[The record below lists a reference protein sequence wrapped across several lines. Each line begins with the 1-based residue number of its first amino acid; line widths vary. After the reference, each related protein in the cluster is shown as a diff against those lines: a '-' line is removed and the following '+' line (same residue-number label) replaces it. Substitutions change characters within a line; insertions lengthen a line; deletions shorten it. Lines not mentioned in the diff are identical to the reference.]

1 MIENLREMLLDLGY
15 QNVTDC
21 GKEFRA
27 RPVYRDSD
35 SNTVLRIRKDNGCF
49 VDFSKNISGSFA
61 ELVKLSLG
69 LTDVKEAKAHI
80 SDKWGISSSKLHKP
94 KPEIKMPKIFPK
106 ESLAK
111 LIPEHEYWTD
121 RGISLETIKA
131 FEGGV
136 VKEGRMKERYVFPIF
151 NHKKDLIGVSGR
163 DLINNS
169 ENKKRPKWKHIGT
182 KAEWKYPLFFNY
194 KILKAKN
201 EAVLVESVGDML
213 SLWDAGV
220 KNVIVTFGLD
230 LSISIIN
237 LLLRFDLDRM
247 LVSLNNDAESNYA
260 GNEAAQKMHKKL
272 RKYFDENQVE
282 VKLPTKNDFGEM
294 SKEEILEWYNG

>member
-1 MIENLREMLLDLGY
+1 
-15 QNVTDC
+15 
-21 GKEFRA
+21 
-27 RPVYRDSD
+27 
-35 SNTVLRIRKDNGCF
+35 
-49 VDFSKNISGSFA
+49 
-61 ELVKLSLG
+61 
-69 LTDVKEAKAHI
+69 
-80 SDKWGISSSKLHKP
+80 
-94 KPEIKMPKIFPK
+94 MPKIFPK